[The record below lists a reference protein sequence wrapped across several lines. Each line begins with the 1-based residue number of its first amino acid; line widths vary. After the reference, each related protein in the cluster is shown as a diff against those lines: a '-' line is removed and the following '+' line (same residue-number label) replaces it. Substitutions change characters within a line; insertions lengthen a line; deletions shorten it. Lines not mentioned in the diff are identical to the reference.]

1 MRRMEEI
8 QKDYQ
13 VQASIA
19 GDTQYKIFAL
29 QKDLLKMNLKLRE
42 LNKEALKLQAAQQ
55 ASAAAEAKADMEAV
69 AGDDADFSAPAVEVS
84 NE

>member
-1 MRRMEEI
+1 MRAMSDI
-8 QKDYQ
+8 QKEYQ
-13 VQASIA
+13 IQSSIA

-55 ASAAAEAKADMEAV
+55 ASEAAKQADA
-69 AGDDADFSAPAVEVS
+69 AIPAPPIEVEVA
-84 NE
+84 NEQA

>member
-1 MRRMEEI
+1 MRAMEEI
-8 QKDYQ
+8 QKEYQ
-13 VQASIA
+13 IQSAIA

-55 ASAAAEAKADMEAV
+55 ASEAV
-69 AGDDADFSAPAVEVS
+69 KQVEATPVVEVA
-84 NE
+84 NEPA